1 MHIEIESAVKFLV
14 NELAQRL
21 GEFSEATAETLKTR
35 LAELLS
41 QRFENHWYPEKPL
54 KGSAYRCVNISI
66 DDGSVDSV
74 LLQAGE
80 EVGISKSGLMV
91 VFPKGLAL
99 WIDPN
104 DVSCRLGKGAI
115 FPIFRKIADQKLKA
129 SAVAVSGQSLGQMRP
144 QQRPRSISPPLSNAH
159 YYNSYQQQQQQQPR
173 QQTRPRSTTPPGF
186 GNTSAGQMYQQNVRK
201 NHSLENLHKLWDTI
215 PNTTSYVPTSSIY
228 QSPAVSTSRQ
238 FGSSN
243 SNSNY
248 HHQQQQQQHQKPDS
262 VYSFN
267 QYSSYYNSSS
277 MKKKYTNS
285 YNNNNAYHKQQQKSS
300 WQSDEIYNKYHWS
313 RSEKTASP
321 VSSFNSSPFS
331 YSGYSVGRHAQEVC

>member
-21 GEFSEATAETLKTR
+21 GEFSEATAEVLKAR

-115 FPIFRKIADQKLKA
+115 FPIFRKIADQKMKA
-129 SAVAVSGQSLGQMRP
+129 SAVSVTGPSVGQMRP

-159 YYNSYQQQQQQQPR
+159 YYNSYQQQKLH

-186 GNTSAGQMYQQNVRK
+186 GNTSAGQMYQQTVRK

-215 PNTTSYVPTSSIY
+215 PNTTSYVPTSAIY

-238 FGSSN
+238 FGGN
-243 SNSNY
+243 NNY
-248 HHQQQQQQHQKPDS
+248 HHQQQHQKPDT

-277 MKKKYTNS
+277 MKKKYTNN
-285 YNNNNAYHKQQQKSS
+285 YNNNNNTYHKQPQKSS

-313 RSEKTASP
+313 RSEKTVSP
-321 VSSFNSSPFS
+321 VSTFNSSPFS
-331 YSGYSVGRHAQEVC
+331 YSGYSAGRHAQEVC